1 MLSSYAKYNQRECR
15 IISDVIPKEF
25 GLDRYV
31 DYDKQFEKTFI
42 DPLKFILDAIGW
54 NVEEQATLEDFLM
67 TVAGKIWGQTELLEA
82 MVPNFTE

>member
-1 MLSSYAKYNQRECR
+1 MVVIAVFGLLPVFGELPVYEHPAHDTPRYLCY
-15 IISDVIPKEF
+15 VIPKEF

-54 NVEEQATLEDFLM
+54 NVEEQATLEDFF
-67 TVAGKIWGQTELLEA
+67 A
-82 MVPNFTE
+82 